1 MTRIDFYTNVADPL
15 QTACTLCGKAVAR
28 QMRVLVLTSDAESS
42 ERIDRLLWMHPAV
55 GFLPHVRAGH
65 RLAPV
70 TPIVVDHDPGALD
83 RDDLLVNL
91 RPDTP
96 DLFSRFQRV
105 IEIVGQGAEETQAG
119 RLRYRFYRD
128 RGYEITHHDLGT
140 AAAG

>member
-1 MTRIDFYTNVADPL
+1 MTRIDFYTKVADRL

-28 QMRVLVLTSDAESS
+28 QMRVLVLTPDAESTD
-42 ERIDRLLWMHPAV
+42 RIDRLLWTHPPI

-65 RLAPV
+65 RLAGV

-96 DLFSRFQRV
+96 ELFSRFQRV
-105 IEIVGQGAEETQAG
+105 IEIVGQGDEETLAG

-140 AAAG
+140 TAPG

>member
-1 MTRIDFYTNVADPL
+1 MTRIDFYSKVADPL
-15 QTACTLCGKAVAR
+15 QLACTLCGKAVAQ
-28 QMRVLVLTSDAESS
+28 QMRVLVLTPDAGSS
-42 ERIDRLLWMHPAV
+42 ERMDRLLWTHPPI

-65 RLAPV
+65 RLAGV
-70 TPIVVDHDPGALD
+70 TPIIVDHDPGALD

-96 DLFSRFQRV
+96 ELFSRFQRV
-105 IEIVGQGAEETQAG
+105 IEIVGQGDEETHAG

-140 AAAG
+140 IAAG